1 MKTSI
6 LTVSAIVIASVTAG
20 NAQTLAGT
28 PQVVIAVNTGYQ
40 ATSND
45 FRDGAVF
52 RDYSEDGRFDTEYR
66 VASGPTFD
74 LSGSRQVWRW
84 LAVGGG
90 ISRFSH
96 STPATL
102 TGSVP
107 HPFFFNRP
115 RSIGGSI
122 AGLTRQELS
131 VHAQLRTIVPVGN
144 DLQLAFFGG
153 PSWFRVRQEI
163 VTDIAY
169 ADEYPYDEALL
180 RSNTTIG
187 ETGSALGL
195 NAGIDMALF
204 FVRRAGIGMS
214 VQYSSATID
223 LRSADGGVT
232 AVRAG
237 GIQTGA
243 GLRLRF

>member
-1 MKTSI
+1 MKSSV
-6 LTVSAIVIASVTAG
+6 LAVSAIVIATVTSG
-20 NAQTLAGT
+20 YAQTPVGT
-28 PQVVIAVNTGYQ
+28 PQTVVAVNTGYQ
-40 ATSND
+40 AASND

-52 RDYSEDGRFDTEYR
+52 RDYTEDGRFDTEYH
-66 VASGPTFD
+66 VTSGPTFD
-74 LSGSRQVWRW
+74 LSGSRQIWRW

-90 ISRFSH
+90 VSRFSR

-131 VHAQLRTIVPVGN
+131 LHAQLRTILPVGN
-144 DLQLAFFGG
+144 DVQLAFFGG
-153 PSWFRVRQEI
+153 PSWFRVRQEM
-163 VTDIAY
+163 VTDITY
-169 ADEYPYDEALL
+169 TQQYPYDEAFL
-180 RSNTTIG
+180 RSNSAIS
-187 ETGSALGL
+187 ETGSALGF
-195 NAGIDMALF
+195 NAGADIALF
-204 FVRRAGIGMS
+204 FVRRAGIGIS
-214 VQYSSATID
+214 IQYSSATVD
-223 LRSADGGVT
+223 LPSADGGVR